1 MGDGRNVLD
10 HRHFKSR
17 RLQSADSG
25 FTTGAGA
32 LDKDLDGL
40 QPMLLGG
47 VGGRLGSGL
56 GGLVDVICDKVIIP
70 YDSIPHFPQSTVQG
84 HAGNLVI
91 GRIGNT
97 TVVAMQ
103 GRFHY
108 YEGFTM
114 DQVTYPVYVMK
125 FLGIKSLIVTNACG
139 GVNRSF
145 TPGDL
150 MLISDYISFMAPNPL
165 IGHNDERF
173 GPRFPDM
180 TEAYSHRL
188 MAKADAIAD
197 ELGFSLQKGVYALF
211 SGPCYETAA
220 EIRAF
225 AAMGADAVG
234 MSTVPETIV
243 ANYLGLEVLGIS
255 CITNMATGIAE
266 KKHSHEAVVR
276 IANEAGGKLCAL
288 VEKLAADWN

>member
-1 MGDGRNVLD
+1 MRYEQVLE
-10 HRHFKSR
+10 
-17 RLQSADSG
+17 SAEYIRSV
-25 FTTGAGA
+25 TAQ
-32 LDKDLDGL
+32 
-40 QPMLLGG
+40 QPTLGII
-47 VGGRLGSGL
+47 LGSGL
-56 GGLVDVICDKVIIP
+56 GSLVDVMEDKTVIS
-70 YDSIPHFPQSTVQG
+70 YTEIPHFPRSTVPG

-91 GRIGNT
+91 GRLGNT

-125 FLGIKSLIVTNACG
+125 MLGITGLIVTNACG

-145 TPGDL
+145 APGDL

-180 TEAYSHRL
+180 TEAYSRRL
-188 MAKADAIAD
+188 MDKADSAA
-197 ELGFSLQKGVYALF
+197 ESLGFHLQRGVYALF

-220 EIRAF
+220 EIRAY

-266 KKHSHEAVVR
+266 KKHSHEAVVQ
-276 IANEAGGKLCAL
+276 IANAAGARLCAL
-288 VEKLAADWN
+288 VQKLAENW